1 MSATAALLATLLTD
15 PERIASVRPESIPP
29 LLGEVEALK
38 ARLWAQL
45 QASAVPAQPAPSP
58 PKNGTKDRLLTA
70 NEAADA
76 LGVSRRWM
84 YRKADSLP
92 FTRRLSGGT
101 LRFSSRGLTRW
112 QESRR

>member
-1 MSATAALLATLLTD
+1 MSATSAQLATLLSD
-15 PERIASVRPESIPP
+15 PERIASVRPESLPA

-45 QASAVPAQPAPSP
+45 QASAVPAQVVPEPSQ
-58 PKNGTKDRLLTA
+58 NGAGEQLLTA
-70 NEAADA
+70 DEAADK

-84 YRKADSLP
+84 YRKADTLP

-101 LRFSSRGLTRW
+101 LRFSSKGLTRW